1 MMNSMTG
8 FGRGE
13 AIANGVVWRAEM
25 SSVNRKQLEIVVR
38 LPNELNELEP
48 LLRNKLAE
56 KISRGRVQVSVTAD
70 KGSRAAAA
78 LQVDESL
85 AEKYFTSLLQ
95 LTRKLG
101 IPAEVSASDITRW
114 PGVFSL
120 EQSEWT
126 TEEAQPFIEKA
137 VQGALQQMLV
147 MRQAEGLNLK
157 TDIENRLQTLQ
168 DLLTGAAELSPQ
180 VVARY
185 RDALRQR
192 LADAGLPLPL
202 DDERLVKE
210 IGLFADRC
218 DISEEITRA
227 QSHMGQFHAYMNSGE
242 PVGRSLDFLSQELF
256 REINTMGSKA
266 NHAMLAQTVVRA
278 KTELEKIREQVQN
291 IE

>member
-1 MMNSMTG
+1 MTG

-13 AIANGVVWRAEM
+13 AIADGVVWRAEM
-25 SSVNRKQLEIVVR
+25 SSINRKQLEIVVR
-38 LPNELNELEP
+38 LPNELGELETS
-48 LLRNKLAE
+48 LRNKLAE
-56 KISRGRVQVSVTAD
+56 KISRGRVQVSITAD
-70 KGSRAAAA
+70 RGNHAAAS
-78 LQVDESL
+78 LQVDEVL
-85 AEKYFTSLLQ
+85 AEKYFISLARI
-95 LTRKLG
+95 TRKLG
-101 IPAEVSASDITRW
+101 IPADVSASDITRW

-137 VQGALQQMLV
+137 VHAALQQMLA
-147 MRQAEGLNLK
+147 MRHAEGANLK

-168 DLLTGAAELSPQ
+168 NLLQSAAELSPQ
-180 VVARY
+180 VVAKY

-192 LADAGLPLPL
+192 LTDAGLPLPL
-202 DDERLVKE
+202 DDERLIKE

-227 QSHMGQFHAYMNSGE
+227 QSHMAQFQTYMNSGE

-266 NHAMLAQTVVRA
+266 NHATLAQTVVRA

>member
-1 MMNSMTG
+1 MNSMTG
-8 FGRGE
+8 FGSGE
-13 AIANGVVWRAEM
+13 AIADGVAWRAEM
-25 SSVNRKQLEIVVR
+25 SSINRKQLEIVVR
-38 LPNELNELEP
+38 LPNELGELETS
-48 LLRNKLAE
+48 LRNKLAE
-56 KISRGRVQVSVTAD
+56 KISRGRVQVSITAD
-70 KGSRAAAA
+70 KGNHATAS
-78 LQVDESL
+78 LQVDEAL
-85 AEKYFTSLLQ
+85 AEKYFASLQ
-95 LTRKLG
+95 QITQKLG
-101 IPAEVSASDITRW
+101 IPSDVSASDITRW

-137 VQGALQQMLV
+137 VHAALQQMLA
-147 MRQAEGLNLK
+147 MRHAEGANLK
-157 TDIENRLQTLQ
+157 TDIETRLQTLQ
-168 DLLTGAAELSPQ
+168 NLLQSAAELSPQ
-180 VVARY
+180 VVAKY

-227 QSHMGQFHAYMNSGE
+227 QSHMAQFQTYMNSGE

-266 NHAMLAQTVVRA
+266 NHATLAQTVVRA